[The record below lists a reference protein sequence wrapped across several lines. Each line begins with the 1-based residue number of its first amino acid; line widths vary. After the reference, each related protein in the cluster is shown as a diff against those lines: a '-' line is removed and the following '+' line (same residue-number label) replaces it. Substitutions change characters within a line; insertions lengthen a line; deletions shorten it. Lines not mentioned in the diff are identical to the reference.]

1 MEKQVRR
8 KYSPKGTRRTYTHM
22 RVDTAVYEQIKVL
35 AEKLK
40 VPIVDV
46 MRIAV
51 EKLKT
56 ETANEPE

>member
-1 MEKQVRR
+1 
-8 KYSPKGTRRTYTHM
+8 M

-51 EKLKT
+51 EKL
-56 ETANEPE
+56 EQDQVNEPG